1 MESSEKAHQFYTAL
15 LAHDISNF
23 NQTTRGYLEML
34 LAEQMGSLS
43 EEQNR
48 VLTTCLRQC
57 RRIQSL
63 VDAIRL
69 LERLESEAP
78 KIEPVELDAAIKT
91 AVVMA
96 QQEFSEQDIRV
107 RFTPARRVVL
117 AEPTLQDVVRQLI
130 GNAAR
135 HNNAEVVE
143 VELELEQVDGDPPM
157 WRMMV
162 RDNGDGVPTAKREYI
177 FTRLESGRVHGSGVG
192 LSLAAILVKRWSGR
206 LWLEDTPSGQG
217 AVFGLEL
224 PAKVA

>member
-1 MESSEKAHQFYTAL
+1 MEPDKTHHFYTAL

-34 LAEQMGSLS
+34 LAEQMGTLS

-63 VDAIRL
+63 VDSIRL
-69 LERLESEAP
+69 LERLENEPP

-91 AVVMA
+91 AIVIV

-135 HNNAEVVE
+135 HSNSEVVE
-143 VELELEQVDGDPPM
+143 VDLNLEQTEEDPPM
-157 WRMMV
+157 WRIIV
-162 RDNGDGVPTAKREYI
+162 RDNGDGVAMAKREHI
-177 FTRLESGRVHGSGVG
+177 FTRLESGQVHGSGVG
-192 LSLAAILVKRWSGR
+192 LSLAAILVKRWSGKI
-206 LWLEDTPSGQG
+206 WLEDTPPGQG

-224 PAKVA
+224 PAKSS